1 MKTTEV
7 IDYAYIGV
15 EFLRKEAKAID
26 EQLAKMLE
34 TDEANKRTIEIL
46 ESVKGVGTVTISTIV
61 ANLPKL
67 SDQVKPMLANK
78 MSVLS

>member
-1 MKTTEV
+1 
-7 IDYAYIGV
+7 
-15 EFLRKEAKAID
+15 
-26 EQLAKMLE
+26 MLE

-61 ANLPKL
+61 ANNPKL